1 MVCCFQEDIKI
12 DRTDL
17 HALRWPLL
25 PLISSVPSHPS
36 DPISAHTGA
45 SHLQSTAENIYSKC
59 FMKSTG
65 DCFMKS
71 LRQLIFPVTS
81 LKHIEDFLQKK
92 NNFYFLTANFKN
104 N

>member
-1 MVCCFQEDIKI
+1 
-12 DRTDL
+12 
-17 HALRWPLL
+17 
-25 PLISSVPSHPS
+25 
-36 DPISAHTGA
+36 
-45 SHLQSTAENIYSKC
+45 
-59 FMKSTG
+59 MKSTG